1 MRAAVM
7 RDHRLFVDDVPDPVP
22 GPGQVLVRTLACGI
36 CGSDLHYLSHLDEMI
51 ALARRTRP
59 GQPTLDPTRP
69 VVMGHEFCAEVVDFG
84 PGTQR
89 TLAEGS
95 RVTSMPVVVGPTG
108 IGPVG
113 YSHDH
118 PGGYGE
124 LMVLSE
130 SLLLP
135 VPDHVPTS
143 TAALTEPLAVGL
155 HAVEKARLQPDDIPL
170 VIGCGPI
177 GLAVIAWLRA
187 RGAGPILAADFSP
200 ARRALAERMGA
211 HEVIDPAAGSPYARW
226 QDLAWPAGVDR
237 HDALVALT
245 GPRPRPGVVFECVGV
260 PGVLNAAFE
269 GAMRDT
275 RLVVVGVCM
284 DVDRIEPI
292 LAIGKELNVQFVL
305 AYTAAEFAVTLA
317 ALADGTVVA
326 DAMVTGTVGI
336 DGVPGAF
343 ADLANPEAHAKIL
356 VRPS

>member
-36 CGSDLHYLSHLDEMI
+36 CGSDLHYLSHLDDMI

-59 GQPTLDPTRP
+59 GQPTLDPARP

-89 TLAEGS
+89 TLRPGT
-95 RVTSMPVVVGPTG
+95 RVTSMPVVVGADG
-108 IGPVG
+108 IGTVG

-130 SLLLP
+130 GLLLP

-143 TAALTEPLAVGL
+143 IAALTEPLAVGR
-155 HAVEKARLQPDDIPL
+155 HAVERARLTPDDIPL

-177 GLAVIAWLRA
+177 GLAVIAWLKA
-187 RGAGPILAADFSP
+187 RGVGPVLAADFSP
-200 ARRALAERMGA
+200 ARRALAERLGA
-211 HEVIDPAAGSPYARW
+211 DEVIDPAANSPYERW

-237 HDALVALT
+237 RDALLALS
-245 GPRPRPGVVFECVGV
+245 GVRPRPGVVFECVGV

-305 AYTAAEFAVTLA
+305 AYTAEEFADTLA
-317 ALADGTVVA
+317 ALADGRV
-326 DAMVTGTVGI
+326 DGEAMITGTVGI
-336 DGVPGAF
+336 DGVPQAF
-343 ADLANPEAHAKIL
+343 RDLGHPEAHAKIL
-356 VRPS
+356 VTP